1 MISPNPLKAALAR
14 GEKQIGCWLGLG
26 SPIATEI
33 VASAGFDWVLVD
45 MEHTS
50 LSESET
56 VGLLRAVRSVS
67 TIEPLVRVPWN
78 DMVTMKRLLDSGVRS
93 ILVPYVQ
100 NADEARRA
108 AAATRYPPAGVR
120 GFAGM
125 HRGNDYGRDTNYV
138 HRIADEIFLAV
149 QAESPEAIR
158 NAGAIAAVD
167 GIDCVFVGPNDL
179 AANMGLLGQPRHPD
193 VLAAIAS
200 IVEPVKA
207 AGKTAGMLDYN
218 IENSR
223 AWLEAG
229 FDFVAVGSDTA
240 LLAAGAAN
248 LVKAYRQPG

>member
-1 MISPNPLKAALAR
+1 MRRFCGHTHVQPAKIQSLLQAALAHHR
-14 GEKQIGCWLGLG
+14 AARSGG
-26 SPIATEI
+26 PA
-33 VASAGFDWVLVD
+33 
-45 MEHTS
+45 
-50 LSESET
+50 ET
-56 VGLLRAVRSVS
+56 
-67 TIEPLVRVPWN
+67 LVRIPWN
-78 DMVTMKRLLDSGVRS
+78 EPVVVKRLLDSGIRS
-93 ILVPYVQ
+93 LLVPYVQ
-100 NADEARRA
+100 NVEEARRA
-108 AAATRYPPAGVR
+108 VAATRYPPAGIR

-125 HRGNDYGRDTNYV
+125 HRGNSYARDKTYPQSA
-138 HRIADEIFLAV
+138 ADEIFLAV
-149 QAESPEAIR
+149 QVESPEAVE
-158 NAGAIAAVD
+158 NAGAIAAVE